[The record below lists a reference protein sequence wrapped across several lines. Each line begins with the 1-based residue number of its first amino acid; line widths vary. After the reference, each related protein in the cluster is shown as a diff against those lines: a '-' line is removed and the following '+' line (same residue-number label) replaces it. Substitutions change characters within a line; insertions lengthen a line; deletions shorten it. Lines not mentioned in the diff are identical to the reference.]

1 MALRCAR
8 TRLAKALIVAAPHS
22 GCGKTLV
29 TLGLIRALR
38 NAGHRVAS
46 AKVGPDYIDPQ
57 FHSAASGEACVNLD
71 PWAMGTNACANLLRN
86 EADITIIEG
95 VMGLFDGPD
104 GAKGSTADLAA
115 DLGLPILLV
124 IDCAHQAQSIAAVVH
139 GFAKHRPDVNIA
151 GLFLNRVKSDRHA
164 AILGAALT
172 DCGIPVIGQLRH
184 NDSFHMPSRHLGL
197 VQAMENQ
204 ALEQFLE
211 TAAAGVARETF
222 LDSLLQIALPLSNQ
236 AAAPANI
243 LPPLAQ
249 NIAIASDE
257 AYSFVYSHLL
267 KAWATAGANM
277 QFFSPLANEAPPK
290 ANAVYLPGGYPELH
304 AGKLAANTIFLNGVR
319 AFDGLIYGECGG
331 YMTLGE
337 TLTDAQGLKHAM
349 AGLLPLQT
357 SFATRKLHL
366 GYRQLT
372 SLGGPFPKHLRAHE
386 FHYATIVSE
395 SDADRLFEAQ
405 TANGTTLPAMGL
417 RRGNVMGSFAHIIS
431 SAP

>member
-1 MALRCAR
+1 
-8 TRLAKALIVAAPHS
+8 LAKALIVAAPHS
-22 GCGKTLV
+22 GSGKTLV

-57 FHSAASGEACVNLD
+57 FHSAASGETCVNVD
-71 PWAMGTNACANLLRN
+71 PWAMGIITCASLLQN
-86 EADITIIEG
+86 EADIAIIEG

-115 DLGLPILLV
+115 ELGLPVLLV
-124 IDCAHQAQSIAAVVH
+124 IDCAHQAQSIAALVQ

-151 GLFLNRVKSDRHA
+151 GLFLNRIKSDRHA
-164 AILGAALT
+164 AILHASLA
-172 DCGIPVIGQLRH
+172 DCGIPIIGQLRH

-204 ALEQFLE
+204 TLEQFLE

-222 LDSLLQIALPLSNQ
+222 LDRLIQIAEPLTNQ
-236 AAAPANI
+236 AGRRSAS

-249 NIAIASDE
+249 NIAIATDE
-257 AYSFVYSHLL
+257 AYSFVYPHLL
-267 KAWATAGANM
+267 RAWAAAGSSLR
-277 QFFSPLANEAPPK
+277 FFSPLANEAPP
-290 ANAVYLPGGYPELH
+290 ASDAVYLPGGYPELH
-304 AGKLAANTIFLNGVR
+304 AGKLAANTKFLNGLR
-319 AFDGLIYGECGG
+319 MFQGLIYGECGG
-331 YMTLGE
+331 YMTLGS
-337 TLTDAQGLKHAM
+337 TLTDAQGVEHAM

-372 SLGGPFPKHLRAHE
+372 SLGGPFPKHLRGHE
-386 FHYATIVSE
+386 FHYASVIHE
-395 SDADRLFEAQ
+395 GDADRLFEAQ
-405 TANGTTLPAMGL
+405 TANGNALPAMGL

-431 SAP
+431 VAP